1 MGCGHAESG
10 LPRAHWLAFMS
21 STGPRG
27 RRTVTALQAYTDL
40 PDEELLALAGG
51 GDARAFDQ
59 IVARHG
65 GFALR
70 VARRIVSS
78 SAVAEELVQEALI
91 RAWSQS
97 RNFDPRRARF
107 STWLYKIVVNLC
119 MDHRRRIQHA
129 PLPEGLDPADSAPNA
144 DRMLEI
150 SQRDAAIAK
159 AIEEL
164 PARQRAA
171 MVLVYDEGMSGSA
184 AAAAL
189 GLSVKAVERLL
200 ARARKHVRAR
210 LQPEHD
216 ELG

>member
-1 MGCGHAESG
+1 M
-10 LPRAHWLAFMS
+10 
-21 STGPRG
+21 
-27 RRTVTALQAYTDL
+27 TAPLIYADL
-40 PDEELLALAGG
+40 PDEELVALAGN

-59 IVARHG
+59 IVTRHG
-65 GFALR
+65 EFALR

-78 SAVAEELVQEALI
+78 SAVAEELVQEAMI

-119 MDHRRRIQHA
+119 VDHRRRVQHS
-129 PLPEGLDPADSAPNA
+129 PLPEGLDPADSALNA
-144 DRMLEI
+144 DGLLEI

-159 AIEEL
+159 AIQEL

-184 AAAAL
+184 AASIL

-210 LQPEHD
+210 LQPEHH

>member
-1 MGCGHAESG
+1 MGFRYAESR
-10 LPRAHWLAFMS
+10 LPRAHGLTFMS
-21 STGPRG
+21 SANSRG
-27 RRTVTALQAYTDL
+27 RRTMTALLAYAEL
-40 PDEELLALAGG
+40 PDEELLALAGS

-59 IVARHG
+59 IVTRHG

-78 SAVAEELVQEALI
+78 SAVAEELVQEAMI

-119 MDHRRRIQHA
+119 LDHRRRVQHA
-129 PLPEGLDPADSAPNA
+129 PLPEGLDPADSALNA

-184 AAAAL
+184 AASVL

-210 LQPEHD
+210 LQPEHY